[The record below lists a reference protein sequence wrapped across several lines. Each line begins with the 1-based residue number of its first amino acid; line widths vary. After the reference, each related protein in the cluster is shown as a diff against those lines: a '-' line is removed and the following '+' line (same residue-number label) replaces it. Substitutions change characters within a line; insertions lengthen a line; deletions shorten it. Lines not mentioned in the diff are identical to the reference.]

1 MTTSPTRTTSPTQT
15 AGRRQT
21 PLLEITGLHAS
32 YGTAEVLRDID
43 LRVEAGEIVALLGR
57 NGAGRST
64 LAKAV
69 MGLVTRRGS
78 VRLDSVE
85 TSAWR
90 TCDLARHG
98 IAYVAETR
106 DIFPTLT
113 VRQNLQLG
121 LRAAQSFARVCEPL
135 LASLPSLGR
144 RLDVPAGVLSGGEQQ
159 MLAMARAMAGEP
171 ALLILDEPTE
181 GLAPAMVAQI
191 ADWLCALARQRV
203 GVLLIEQKL
212 SIALRLA
219 QRVYL
224 MGRGEIVFAGTPAEL
239 AERHASLRHWLEW
252 SDENGTFAL

>member
-1 MTTSPTRTTSPTQT
+1 MTTTT
-15 AGRRQT
+15 T
-21 PLLEITGLHAS
+21 PLLEIAGLRAA
-32 YGTAEVLRDID
+32 YGKADVLRGID
-43 LRVEAGEIVALLGR
+43 LRVDTGEIVALLGR

-69 MGLVTRRGS
+69 MGLVARQGH
-78 VRLDSVE
+78 VRLDGVE
-85 TSAWR
+85 TSQWR

-121 LRAAQSFARVCEPL
+121 LRAGQPFARVCEPM
-135 LASLPSLGR
+135 LASLPSLAR
-144 RLDVPAGVLSGGEQQ
+144 RLDVRAGVLSGGEQQ

-181 GLAPAMVAQI
+181 GLAASVVVQI
-191 ADWLCALARQRV
+191 ADWLAALAKQGV

-224 MGRGEIVFAGTPAEL
+224 MGRGEIVFTGTPAEL
-239 AERHASLRHWLEW
+239 AEHHETLRRWLEW
-252 SDENGTFAL
+252 SDETRTFAL

>member
-1 MTTSPTRTTSPTQT
+1 MDPMTMTT
-15 AGRRQT
+15 T
-21 PLLEITGLHAS
+21 PLLEIAGLRAG
-32 YGTAEVLRDID
+32 YGEAEVLRGID

-69 MGLVTRRGS
+69 MGLITRHGS
-78 VRLDSVE
+78 VRLDGVE
-85 TSAWR
+85 TSRWR

-121 LRAAQSFARVCEPL
+121 LRVGRPFARVCEPL
-135 LASLPSLGR
+135 LTSLPSLAH
-144 RLDVPAGVLSGGEQQ
+144 RLDVRAGVLSGGEQQ

-171 ALLILDEPTE
+171 VLLILDEPTE
-181 GLAPAMVAQI
+181 GLAPAIVAQI
-191 ADWLCALARQRV
+191 ADWLGMLAREGV

-212 SIALRLA
+212 SIALRIA

-224 MGRGEIVFAGTPAEL
+224 MGRGEIAFAGTPAGL
-239 AERHASLRHWLEW
+239 AEHHGTLRHWLEW
-252 SDENGTFAL
+252 SDENSTFAL

>member
-1 MTTSPTRTTSPTQT
+1 MTTNSTRTTSPMQT
-15 AGRRQT
+15 AKPGQT
-21 PLLEITGLHAS
+21 SLLEVTDLRAS
-32 YGTAEVLRDID
+32 YGTAEVLHGIELHID
-43 LRVEAGEIVALLGR
+43 AGEIVALLGR

-69 MGLVTRRGS
+69 MGLVTRHGS
-78 VRLDSVE
+78 VRLEGVE

-98 IAYVAETR
+98 MAYVAETR

-121 LRAAQSFARVCEPL
+121 LRAGRPFASVCEPL
-135 LASLPSLGR
+135 LASMPSLAR

-159 MLAMARAMAGEP
+159 MLAIARAMAGEP

-181 GLAPAMVAQI
+181 GLAPAVVAQI
-191 ADWLCALARQRV
+191 ADWLRVLARQRI

-239 AERHASLRHWLEW
+239 AEHHANLRHWLEW
-252 SDENGTFAL
+252 SDENSPFAL

>member
-1 MTTSPTRTTSPTQT
+1 MMTKN
-15 AGRRQT
+15 
-21 PLLEITGLHAS
+21 PLLEIAGLHAA
-32 YGTAEVLRDID
+32 YGEAEVLRGID
-43 LRVEAGEIVALLGR
+43 LRIDAGEIVAVLGR

-69 MGLVTRRGS
+69 MGLVARHGS
-78 VRLDSVE
+78 VRLDGVE
-85 TSAWR
+85 TSRWR

-121 LRAAQSFARVCEPL
+121 LRAGRKFARVCEPM
-135 LASLPSLGR
+135 LASLPALTR
-144 RLDVPAGVLSGGEQQ
+144 RLDVRAGVLSGGEQQ

-171 ALLILDEPTE
+171 ALLILDEPIE
-181 GLAPAMVAQI
+181 GLAPSIVAQI
-191 ADWLCALARQRV
+191 ADWLDALAQQGI

-212 SIALRLA
+212 SIALHLA
-219 QRVYL
+219 RRVYL

-239 AERHASLRHWLEW
+239 ARHHERLRHWLAW
-252 SDENGTFAL
+252 SDETRTFAL

>member
-1 MTTSPTRTTSPTQT
+1 MTTRPTRTTSP
-15 AGRRQT
+15 AHAASPSPT

-32 YGTAEVLRDID
+32 YGKAEVLRDINLHID
-43 LRVEAGEIVALLGR
+43 AGEIVALLGR

-64 LAKAV
+64 LAKAA

-78 VRLDSVE
+78 VRLDGVE

-90 TCDLARHG
+90 TCDLARQG
-98 IAYVAETR
+98 MAYVAETR

-121 LRAAQSFARVCEPL
+121 LRAGRPFASVCEPL
-135 LASLPSLGR
+135 LASLPSLAR

-181 GLAPAMVAQI
+181 GLAPAVVAQI
-191 ADWLCALARQRV
+191 ADWLYALARQGL

-239 AERHASLRHWLEW
+239 AEHHSSLRHWLEW
-252 SDENGTFAL
+252 SDENSPFAL